1 MWYGLEISLVTYKPS
16 SQYSGG
22 NVSYSESRQWLAAP
36 WARTGEDIYHIL
48 YTGRLQGRKQ
58 AVGDVLLHPW
68 ARTVEDI
75 YHILYTGRLQ
85 GRKQAV
91 GDVLLPPWA
100 NSVDDFIRQH
110 RNALGKA
117 ANLR

>member
-1 MWYGLEISLVTYKPS
+1 M
-16 SQYSGG
+16 
-22 NVSYSESRQWLAAP
+22 
-36 WARTGEDIYHIL
+36 EDIYHI
-48 YTGRLQGRKQ
+48 
-58 AVGDVLLHPW
+58 V
-68 ARTVEDI
+68 
-75 YHILYTGRLQ
+75 YTGRLQ

-117 ANLR
+117 TNLRGLDLRHHAPVETLKLLPVFYFRFSLMRFRFQLYDEIGKSQPFFKLKLGYLIYPD

>member
-1 MWYGLEISLVTYKPS
+1 M
-16 SQYSGG
+16 
-22 NVSYSESRQWLAAP
+22 
-36 WARTGEDIYHIL
+36 EDIYHIL

-58 AVGDVLLHPW
+58 VVGDVLLPPW
-68 ARTVEDI
+68 VRTVEDI

-117 ANLR
+117 SNLR